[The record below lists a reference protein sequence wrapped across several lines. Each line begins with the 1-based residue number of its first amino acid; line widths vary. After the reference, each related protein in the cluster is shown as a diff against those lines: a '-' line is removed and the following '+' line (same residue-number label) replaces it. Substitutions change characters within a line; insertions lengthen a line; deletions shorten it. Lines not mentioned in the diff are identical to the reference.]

1 MKFIIDARPDLV
13 PALVEALEEAGI
25 PFDPKDDM
33 VVTDEHYPMEYR
45 MVPIAFGNE
54 AQELT
59 DRMNEYLKELEITP
73 LLPQD
78 TGELDLEQRQE
89 LLDMAV
95 NEMSWSKN
103 AVLEAIRIEDEESG
117 WPWVMKSYPALF
129 GKA

>member
-33 VVTDEHYPMEYR
+33 VVIDEHQPMDYR
-45 MVPIAFGNE
+45 MSTIAFGNE
-54 AQELT
+54 VQDLA
-59 DRMNEYLKELEITP
+59 DRMNAYLECLKVSP
-73 LLPQD
+73 MLPED
-78 TGELDLEQRQE
+78 TSDLDLEQRQE